1 MTRRRQVDGCGIKVN
16 AVTPKG
22 GAVVLNAEHGVW
34 LSYAVATVGAEPPRE
49 VMYTGIKLKNGKGV
63 QIMIDRETGKLVV
76 DVIDKSGTNG
86 GKEVFNQVI

>member
-1 MTRRRQVDGCGIKVN
+1 MGRKRQVDGCGIKVN

-49 VMYTGIKLKNGKGV
+49 VMYTGIKLKSGKAV
-63 QIMIDRETGKLVV
+63 QIVVDRETGKVVV
-76 DVIDKSGTNG
+76 DVIDKAAAS
-86 GKEVFNQVI
+86 GKEVFNQIV